1 METTT
6 AKFNLGQLLSTP
18 GAIDAR
24 GRNRVDARELLKR
37 HASGDWGTVCT
48 EDRAL
53 NDEAVQNGSR
63 LFSAYVLTVTEEKV
77 WVITEAADQNG
88 HRVATTILLPE
99 EY

>member
-6 AKFNLGQLLSTP
+6 AKFDLGQLLATP
-18 GAIDAR
+18 GAIDVLE
-24 GRNRVDARELLKR
+24 RNGVDARALLKR
-37 HASGDWGTVCT
+37 HASGDWGTVCA

-53 NDEAVQNGSR
+53 NDDAITSGSR
-63 LFSAYVLTVTEEKV
+63 VLSAYLLPVTEEKV

-88 HRVATTILLPE
+88 HRVATTILLPD